1 MGKSGCTFFMGMD
14 MLLERKVERMLPW
27 IILLCIVG
35 LALVFAEMLI
45 PGFGV
50 FGILGSVCL
59 LGTAFLVEVTEQ
71 QKINWKRSGDIPAA
85 FLITV
90 VLLVIAFALMI
101 VLAKKSGF
109 YNKVVLR
116 DKQEAQDFDESTLQ
130 GLLGAEGV
138 TQTTL
143 RPFGVA
149 DFQGKMVDVCSNGD
163 FIDRGKRVRVTQ
175 IQGKTV
181 TVAEC

>member
-59 LGTAFLVEVTEQ
+59 LGTAFLVAKVYGIT
-71 QKINWKRSGDIPAA
+71 A

-143 RPFGVA
+143 RPFGVS

>member
-1 MGKSGCTFFMGMD
+1 MEKSGFTFFMGMD

-59 LGTAFLVEVTEQ
+59 LGTAFLVAMVYGIT
-71 QKINWKRSGDIPAA
+71 A

-163 FIDRGKRVRVTQ
+163 FIDRGKRVRVTH

>member
-59 LGTAFLVEVTEQ
+59 LGTVFLVAKVYGIT
-71 QKINWKRSGDIPAA
+71 A

>member
-59 LGTAFLVEVTEQ
+59 LRTAFLVAKVYGIT
-71 QKINWKRSGDIPAA
+71 A

>member
-59 LGTAFLVEVTEQ
+59 LGTAFLVA
-71 QKINWKRSGDIPAA
+71 KDYDITA
-85 FLITV
+85 FWITV

-130 GLLGAEGV
+130 GLLGVEGV

>member
-59 LGTAFLVEVTEQ
+59 LGTAFLVAKVYGIT
-71 QKINWKRSGDIPAA
+71 A
-85 FLITV
+85 FLITG

>member
-1 MGKSGCTFFMGMD
+1 MH
-14 MLLERKVERMLPW
+14 RW
-27 IILLCIVG
+27 IGTGICGNADSWIRCFWHFGQCLSFG
-35 LALVFAEMLI
+35 N
-45 PGFGV
+45 GV
-50 FGILGSVCL
+50 FGGKSLWHYSVFDYGGFAGHC
-59 LGTAFLVEVTEQ
+59 FC
-71 QKINWKRSGDIPAA
+71 IDDRSGE
-85 FLITV
+85 
-90 VLLVIAFALMI
+90 
-101 VLAKKSGF
+101 KSGF

>member
-1 MGKSGCTFFMGMD
+1 MHIFHGIGHAVGMEGRAYAD
-14 MLLERKVERMLPW
+14 LHSPAFHRR
-27 IILLCIVG
+27 
-35 LALVFAEMLI
+35 
-45 PGFGV
+45 
-50 FGILGSVCL
+50 FGIGICRNVDSCIRCFLYFGQCL
-59 LGTAFLVEVTEQ
+59 SFGNGVLVAKVYGIT
-71 QKINWKRSGDIPAA
+71 A

-143 RPFGVA
+143 RSYGIA

-163 FIDRGKRVRVTQ
+163 FIDRGKRVRVTH

>member
-59 LGTAFLVEVTEQ
+59 LGTTFLVAKVYGIT
-71 QKINWKRSGDIPAA
+71 A